1 MAGYKGMIRIP
12 LSQFENIN
20 GQDSNGK
27 MDLRQVT
34 QLWLV
39 FISRAIRRTATSCW
53 IRSACVGNFSTSGQ
67 GEISVLD
74 VLEMSGSR
82 DAEKDDDKPNG
93 GADTGDAALPACAGA
108 APSGGGFRGG
118 LHPFPE
124 AQKVSGSSGK
134 SGRSQRRSG

>member
-1 MAGYKGMIRIP
+1 MIRIP

-39 FISRAIRRTATSCW
+39 FNFPGDQKDSYFVLDQIGF
-53 IRSACVGNFSTSGQ
+53 VGNFSTSGQ

-108 APSGGGFRGG
+108 ALLAAASG
-118 LHPFPE
+118 
-124 AQKVSGSSGK
+124 AVCI
-134 SGRSQRRSG
+134 RSRKRRK